1 MMTYLAPDGNTVES
15 LPYPQVVTYSC
26 PCVGYGDGVYESMET
41 TSSSTEI
48 GIKQIRIKRIIENN
62 FVTITIRES
71 SDDELIEYKNNPI

>member
-1 MMTYLAPDGNTVES
+1 MMTYPAPDGTILES
-15 LPYPQVVTYSC
+15 LPYPQEVTYVCSC
-26 PCVGYGDGVYESMET
+26 QGFSDGIYESMET